1 MAYTIPKTD
10 FEPRPRPAPGEVPA
24 HAPRQAQQTAALPSQ
39 ARPYG
44 RPTTP
49 VGNGVRA
56 YRGIGRGPSAA
67 SLHGQ
72 GQRRPQQTTRQ
83 PAAAMA
89 SEVPPPGDQD
99 LPF

>member
-67 SLHGQ
+67 PLHGQ
-72 GQRRPQQTTRQ
+72 GQHRPQQTTRP
-83 PAAAMA
+83 PAAVNDA
-89 SEVPPPGDQD
+89 PTPGDND